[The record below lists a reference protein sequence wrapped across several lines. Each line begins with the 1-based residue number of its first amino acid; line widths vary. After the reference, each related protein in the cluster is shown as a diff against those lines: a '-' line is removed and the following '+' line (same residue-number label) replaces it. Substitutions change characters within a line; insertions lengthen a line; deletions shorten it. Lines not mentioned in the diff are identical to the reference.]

1 MANALDIIQVRYGQ
15 KTGEE
20 KTISYPEFLA
30 LDSAYLSAREK
41 ELQEAMKKLYQ
52 LNQNKPP
59 LFKEFPSRFF
69 NSLTINALTLTTEN
83 CRAHFVSNENVIEF
97 NSSAFNY
104 ELFSTLVHE
113 LKHAEDWTHEYADM
127 VMASRKDGLAYHQLK
142 ILLESRARACE
153 LTAIMADC
161 LNKKKSFAE
170 FQTEFAKDDVFEFVQ
185 TIMPEIKKRYEKAL
199 TTGQPFDIQDLQ
211 QLATVAIVPS
221 FVASPTYQEY
231 YRPRYNEVCK
241 INPDDKGQAALPSSW
256 GIASKYHKALL
267 SVLGSSFK
275 DGEAQDKIPID
286 VLKKLNIEADFSS
299 FLFKAVTEGKTK
311 VVQELIK
318 AGANVNENDGYG
330 YTPLRFAIL
339 NGKPEVAQVLIKAG
353 ADVNENVG
361 SGYAPLFYAIYNG
374 KLEVAQVL
382 IEAGA
387 DVNVK
392 DKDGWGPLHLAALA
406 GHTEV
411 VKALIQAG
419 AKMEEKDKNGY
430 TPLHLAIKNG
440 TPEVSQVLIEAG
452 ADVNVKDKDGNTP
465 LHLAAWGGH
474 TEMVKALVQAGAK
487 MEEKDKN
494 GNTPLH
500 LVAWDG
506 RTEVVKALIQAGAKM
521 EEKDKIGNTPLHSA
535 IWGGHTEVVKA
546 LIQAGAKM
554 EEKNK
559 NGDTPLH
566 FAVGFFNKDI
576 IKALI
581 QAGADV
587 NAKDNEGKTVADLL
601 EERILRARKEGKD
614 VSELEETLKIVKTA
628 KPVRQRGRIKGKI
641 KRNISTKE
649 EKTSLDLSQGDTAK
663 VKKEGE
669 DVSKSDEVFKPV
681 RKRGRIKGKVRPNN
695 SASKPNEA
703 NATASLRSVAKPV
716 AQREDVSVHSKRE
729 GRA

>member
-1 MANALDIIQVRYGQ
+1 MVNALDIIQVRYGQ

-41 ELQEAMKKLYQ
+41 ELQDVMKKLYQ

-59 LFKEFPSRFF
+59 LFKEFPSGFI
-69 NSLTINALTLTTEN
+69 NPLTINALTLTTDN
-83 CRAHFVSNENVIEF
+83 CRAHFVPRENVVEF
-97 NSSAFNY
+97 NLSGFDD

-113 LKHAEDWTHEYADM
+113 LKHAEDWTREYADM
-127 VMASRKDGLAYHQLK
+127 FMASRKDGLARHQLR

-170 FQTEFAKDDVFEFVQ
+170 FQTEFKNDGVFEFVR

-221 FVASPTYQEY
+221 FVDSPTYQEY
-231 YRPRYNEVCK
+231 YKPIYDEVCK

-275 DGEAQDKIPID
+275 DGEAQDKIPIG
-286 VLKKLNIEADFSS
+286 VLKKLNIEADFP
-299 FLFKAVTEGKTK
+299 FILFEAARKGKTK

-318 AGANVNENDGYG
+318 DGINVNENDGYE
-330 YTPLRFAIL
+330 YTPLLYAMQ
-339 NGKPEVAQVLIKAG
+339 NGKPEVAQVLIA
-353 ADVNENVG
+353 
-361 SGYAPLFYAIYNG
+361 
-374 KLEVAQVL
+374 
-382 IEAGA
+382 
-387 DVNVK
+387 
-392 DKDGWGPLHLAALA
+392 
-406 GHTEV
+406 
-411 VKALIQAG
+411 
-419 AKMEEKDKNGY
+419 
-430 TPLHLAIKNG
+430 
-440 TPEVSQVLIEAG
+440 AG

-465 LHLAAWGGH
+465 LHFAAGGGR
-474 TEMVKALVQAGAK
+474 TEVVKALVQAGAK
-487 MEEKDKN
+487 MEEKDKK
-494 GNTPLH
+494 GNTPL
-500 LVAWDG
+500 LYAIKNGKPEVAQVLIEAGADVNVKYNDG
-506 RTEVVKALIQAGAKM
+506 NTPLYWAAWYGCTEVVKAL
-521 EEKDKIGNTPLHSA
+521 
-535 IWGGHTEVVKA
+535 V
-546 LIQAGAKM
+546 
-554 EEKNK
+554 
-559 NGDTPLH
+559 
-566 FAVGFFNKDI
+566 
-576 IKALI
+576 

-587 NAKDNEGKTVADLL
+587 NTKDNEGKTVADLL
-601 EERILRARKEGKD
+601 EERILRAREEGED
-614 VSELEETLKIVKTA
+614 VSKLEETLKVLKTA
-628 KPVRQRGRIKGKI
+628 KPVRKRGRIKGKI
-641 KRNISTKE
+641 KPNISTKE

-703 NATASLRSVAKPV
+703 NTAEVLRSVAEPV
-716 AQREDVSVHSKRE
+716 AQREGASIPFERE
-729 GRA
+729 RRA

>member
-1 MANALDIIQVRYGQ
+1 MANALDVIQVRYGQ

-20 KTISYPEFLA
+20 KKISYPEFLA

-59 LFKEFPSRFF
+59 LFKEFPFRFF
-69 NSLTINALTLTTEN
+69 KSLTINALTLTTEN
-83 CRAHFVSNENVIEF
+83 CAAHFVPSDNVIEF
-97 NSSAFNY
+97 NSSAFND

-113 LKHAEDWTHEYADM
+113 LKHAEDWTREYEDM
-127 VMASRKDGLAYHQLK
+127 VKSSRKDGLAYHQLRT
-142 ILLESRARACE
+142 LSESRGRACE

-170 FQTEFAKDDVFEFVQ
+170 FQTEFKKDGVFEFVE

-199 TTGQPFDIQDLQ
+199 TTGQPFDIQDMQ
-211 QLATVAIVPS
+211 QVATVAIVPR

-231 YRPRYNEVCK
+231 YRPRYNEFCK
-241 INPDDKGQAALPSSW
+241 IDPDDKGQAALPSSW

-286 VLKKLNIEADFSS
+286 VLKKLNIEVDFSS
-299 FLFKAVTEGKTK
+299 FLFEAVTEGKTK

-318 AGANVNENDGYG
+318 AGVNVNENDGYG

-353 ADVNENVG
+353 ADVNENNG
-361 SGYAPLFYAIYNG
+361 WGYTPLLHAIYNG

-392 DKDGWGPLHLAALA
+392 DKDG
-406 GHTEV
+406 
-411 VKALIQAG
+411 
-419 AKMEEKDKNGY
+419 
-430 TPLHLAIKNG
+430 
-440 TPEVSQVLIEAG
+440 
-452 ADVNVKDKDGNTP
+452 NTP
-465 LHLAAWGGH
+465 LHFAAGGGR
-474 TEMVKALVQAGAK
+474 TEVVKALVQAGAK
-487 MEEKDKN
+487 MEEKNKN

-500 LVAWDG
+500 DAVWGG

-521 EEKDKIGNTPLHSA
+521 EEKDNIGNTPLHSA
-535 IWGGHTEVVKA
+535 IWGRHTEVVKA
-546 LIQAGAKM
+546 LVQAGAKM
-554 EEKNK
+554 EEKNE

-581 QAGADV
+581 EAGADV
-587 NAKDNEGKTVADLL
+587 NAKDKYGKTAADLL
-601 EERILRARKEGKD
+601 EESIVRAREEGED

-649 EKTSLDLSQGDTAK
+649 EKISLDLSQGDTAK

-681 RKRGRIKGKVRPNN
+681 RQRGRIKGKVRPNN

-703 NATASLRSVAKPV
+703 NTAEVLRSVAKPV
-716 AQREDVSVHSKRE
+716 AQREGASIPFERE
-729 GRA
+729 RRA

>member
-20 KTISYPEFLA
+20 KTISYSEFLA
-30 LDSAYLSAREK
+30 LDSAYLSVREK
-41 ELQEAMKKLYQ
+41 ELQDVMKKLYQ

-59 LFKEFPSRFF
+59 LFKEFPFRFF
-69 NSLTINALTLTTEN
+69 NSLTINALTLTTDD
-83 CRAHFVSNENVIEF
+83 CRAHFMPHENVIEF

-113 LKHAEDWTHEYADM
+113 LKHAEDWTREYDDM
-127 VMASRKDGLAYHQLK
+127 VMSSRKDGLAHHQLG

-170 FQTEFAKDDVFEFVQ
+170 FQTEFKKDGVFKYVR

-199 TTGQPFDIQDLQ
+199 TTGQPFDIQDMQ
-211 QLATVAIVPS
+211 QVATVAIVPS
-221 FVASPTYQEY
+221 FVASSTYEEHY
-231 YRPRYNEVCK
+231 KLRYNEFCK
-241 INPDDKGQAALPSSW
+241 INPDDKGLAALPSSW

-286 VLKKLNIEADFSS
+286 VLKKLNIETDFSS

-318 AGANVNENDGYG
+318 AGVNVNENVAYG
-330 YTPLRFAIL
+330 YTPLYFAIQ

-353 ADVNENVG
+353 ADVNENIG
-361 SGYAPLFYAIYNG
+361 CGYAPLFYAIQNG
-374 KLEVAQVL
+374 KSEVAQVL

-392 DKDGWGPLHLAALA
+392 DKDGWGPLHLAAL
-406 GHTEV
+406 GGRTEV
-411 VKALIQAG
+411 
-419 AKMEEKDKNGY
+419 
-430 TPLHLAIKNG
+430 
-440 TPEVSQVLIEAG
+440 
-452 ADVNVKDKDGNTP
+452 
-465 LHLAAWGGH
+465 
-474 TEMVKALVQAGAK
+474 VKALVQAGAK

-500 LVAWDG
+500 LAV
-506 RTEVVKALIQAGAKM
+506 L
-521 EEKDKIGNTPLHSA
+521 
-535 IWGGHTEVVKA
+535 GGHTEVVKA
-546 LIQAGAKM
+546 LVQAGAKM
-554 EEKNK
+554 EEKNE

-581 QAGADV
+581 EAGADV
-587 NAKDNEGKTVADLL
+587 NAKDKYGKTVADLL
-601 EERILRARKEGKD
+601 EERILRDREEGED

-628 KPVRQRGRIKGKI
+628 KP
-641 KRNISTKE
+641 
-649 EKTSLDLSQGDTAK
+649 A
-663 VKKEGE
+663 
-669 DVSKSDEVFKPV
+669 KPV
-681 RKRGRIKGKVRPNN
+681 RKRGRKKGKVRPNN
-695 SASKPNEA
+695 SVSKPKEA
-703 NATASLRSVAKPV
+703 NATASLRLVAKPV
-716 AQREDVSVHSKRE
+716 AEREGVSVHSKRE